1 MPIKRIQFP
10 DGSIKRVEVPDG
22 ATDDQILQFVQSQ
35 YQVPQES
42 RQQRY
47 ERILAENE
55 ARQPSGSSDR
65 TVVARQT
72 FDASPWYAKPFI
84 AAGGELTSLGRSAQQ
99 LVTPDD
105 SEYGRALQGRI
116 DADAPMQDGIHGVS
130 GFVGRALPYLATL
143 PLGGP
148 EAALLGRAGNV
159 GRVGQLAIRGGA
171 AAAEGAAYG
180 AAGETRTGESRLV
193 NAGLGA
199 VGGVAGRGI
208 VGTGRGIASGFSRKA
223 DSILRADIDTAMR
236 EGIPLHVSQV
246 AQSTPT
252 RLAASL
258 ARYLPF
264 SGAGAAARNQ
274 QNAWNRA
281 LTGHAGEATDR
292 LDDVWL
298 ASRKNAFDD
307 TYDAIWG
314 RNSVTVSP
322 QAAARMQQVV
332 KDAYRDLGTE
342 GGRVVE
348 NQFNRILD
356 DVARA
361 NQGGMISGRNY
372 QTLASDLASVQPGT
386 QVGKFVGRIRREL
399 VGEADAS
406 VNPADMALKRQTDR
420 QYNNFKTLKRLLTRP
435 AGARADISP
444 AALWGAVNARG
455 PKATQEFHDL
465 ARVGY
470 NMLKDPIPQTG
481 IVGSQLSGL
490 LTGGASYAAGGLLP
504 ALGVVGAGI
513 TAGRALNSPTV
524 GSLVARNAGKANV
537 IAKLLEAEGKA
548 GALRRGAGR
557 ATTMA
562 AAANAPALQLD
573 IVGGTPG
580 AAPTPEE
587 IEMLRARARAAQ
599 AGN

>member
-1 MPIKRIQFP
+1 MPSVTGP
-10 DGSIKRVEVPDG
+10 DGRKLSFPEGTEPQVVMQVLREQYPDANWG
-22 ATDDQILQFVQSQ
+22 QPAKQQM
-35 YQVPQES
+35 PQPEPVDM
-42 RQQRY
+42 
-47 ERILAENE
+47 A
-55 ARQPSGSSDR
+55 A
-65 TVVARQT
+65 VARQT
-72 FDASPWYAKPFI
+72 FDESPWYAKPFI
-84 AAGGELTSLGRSAQQ
+84 AAGGELTRIGRGVQQ

-159 GRVGQLAIRGGA
+159 GKVGQLAIKGGA

-199 VGGVAGRGI
+199 AGGAAGRGI
-208 VGTGRGIASGFSRKA
+208 VGAGRGIAGGLSRKA
-223 DSILRADIDTAMR
+223 DPILRADIDTASR

-246 AQSTPT
+246 AQSTPA

-258 ARYLPF
+258 AKYLPL

-298 ASRKNAFDD
+298 ASRKKAFDD

-342 GGRVVE
+342 GGKVVE

-372 QTLASDLASVQPGT
+372 QTLVRDLGGVQSGT
-386 QVGKFVGRIRREL
+386 PVGNFVGRIRKEL
-399 VGEADAS
+399 IGDAEKS
-406 VNPADMALKRQTDR
+406 VSRDDMALLRKTNQ
-420 QYNNFKTLKRLLTRP
+420 QYGNFKTLQKLLTRP
-435 AGARADISP
+435 AGAKADISP

-455 PKATQEFHDL
+455 PKATQEFRDL
-465 ARVGY
+465 AKVGQ

-481 IVGSQLSGL
+481 VVGGPLSSL
-490 LTGGASYAAGGLLP
+490 LTGGAGYAAGGGAVLP
-504 ALGVVGAGI
+504 ALGVVGAGM

-524 GSLVARNAGKANV
+524 GSLAARNAGKANG

-557 ATTMA
+557 ATTKA
-562 AAANAPALQLD
+562 TAANAPALQLD
-573 IVGGTPG
+573 IVGGTPVSQL
-580 AAPTPEE
+580 EYQRI
-587 IEMLRARARAAQ
+587 IEAERRR
-599 AGN
+599 GR